1 MGPVRVGAGSTIWYV
16 TSNTEPMIMSHTLQL
31 LLYMQPARLTFWVVV
46 MLAISCLPTSMLV
59 LKGPDVDKCLAAGSV
74 CAR

>member
-1 MGPVRVGAGSTIWYV
+1 
-16 TSNTEPMIMSHTLQL
+16 MSHTLQL